1 MKTNEVTMNNA
12 SLYVLVNIAGS
23 IGLATMLNI
32 ANAASKPPQVEVRT
46 ESKRIYQQTMADGSV
61 LFTDVKSDGALKT
74 SEIRYKSTAGTDALR
89 VAAQQK
95 EYWRRENEAFKQ
107 RQATARA
114 EQDAQRRDYQQAFY
128 YSQARQSDYGWSG
141 PRVIVGSG
149 FAPAPVYGHF
159 PQQGQSGV
167 GAAHNVPSSFI
178 GSGFATSSPFA
189 QSGGIRR

>member
-1 MKTNEVTMNNA
+1 MNTP
-12 SLYVLVNIAGS
+12 SLFVLVNIVGSVVLAGTLNVA
-23 IGLATMLNI
+23 LA
-32 ANAASKPPQVEVRT
+32 ANKPVPPEART

-61 LFTDVKSDGALKT
+61 LFTDMKSEGALKT

-95 EYWRRENEAFKQ
+95 EHWRRENEAFKH
-107 RQATARA
+107 RQALARA
-114 EQDAQRRDYQQAFY
+114 EQDAQRRDYQQALY
-128 YSQARQSDYGWSG
+128 YSLPRQSDYGWSG
-141 PRVIVGSG
+141 PRVVIGSG
-149 FAPAPVYGHF
+149 LGPVAPVYGHF
-159 PQQGQSGV
+159 PQQGMSGV